1 MAASLTT
8 RPRPLVVL
16 AALLALTS
24 ADDADDCACAV
35 PQIRAGATS
44 AALIVGDEITGSF
57 YGELDALLDDTP
69 PDAAECTAAEG
80 GAGVVTTRRGSL
92 TATTLLQPCANDVL
106 TCVDTALSTFP
117 NASSLIKVVHF
128 NWGWEQ
134 FEDYSI
140 NLAAYEAEIGDLYTK
155 LRTAFPS
162 AVFVWATTTP
172 IKGDASI
179 TTMNERALMALP
191 GDVKVHDLHAS
202 ILSYCEKE
210 GSETCSLHEPAGPLT
225 PSGRRYAAVAVSSFI
240 AKLIPGVATE
250 GLRHSTQ
257 EGDATRFRPWETA
270 LMIQGLCVMSIGI
283 LVSCAFAY
291 LWYVERSDAV
301 TNSWRRD
308 DDEAMPPPV
317 EIASVQMSALGTMA
331 STPPAT
337 PPRKKPLHRRTPSP
351 AAPMRTPISAGSD
364 SML

>member
-1 MAASLTT
+1 MGPTLTT
-8 RPRPLVVL
+8 RPRPLVL
-16 AALLALTS
+16 AALLALTK
-24 ADDADDCACAV
+24 ADV
-35 PQIRAGATS
+35 EPVRAGATS
-44 AALIVGDEITGSF
+44 AALIVGDAITDSF
-57 YGELDALLDDTP
+57 YPEVDVLLDDTP
-69 PDAAECTAAEG
+69 PDAAACTAAEG

-92 TATTLLQPCANDVL
+92 TATTLLPLLRPCANDVL
-106 TCVDTALSTFP
+106 TCVDAALSTFP
-117 NASSLIKVVHF
+117 NASSVVKVVHA

-140 NLAAYEAEIGDLYTK
+140 NLANYENEIGELHAK
-155 LRTAFPS
+155 LQTAFPS

-179 TTMNERALMALP
+179 EALNERALAALP
-191 GDVKVHDLHAS
+191 GVLVNDLHTS
-202 ILSYCEKE
+202 ILDYCEKE
-210 GSETCSLHEPAGPLT
+210 GSDTCSLHDPAGPLT
-225 PSGRRYAAVAVSSFI
+225 PAGRRYAAVAVSSFI

-270 LMIQGLCVMSIGI
+270 LMIQGLCIMCLGI
-283 LVSCAFAY
+283 LVSCAVAY
-291 LWYVERSDAV
+291 LWYFERSDAV

-351 AAPMRTPISAGSD
+351 AVPMRTPISAGSD

>member
-1 MAASLTT
+1 MQS
-8 RPRPLVVL
+8 
-16 AALLALTS
+16 
-24 ADDADDCACAV
+24 
-35 PQIRAGATS
+35 
-44 AALIVGDEITGSF
+44 
-57 YGELDALLDDTP
+57 
-69 PDAAECTAAEG
+69 
-80 GAGVVTTRRGSL
+80 
-92 TATTLLQPCANDVL
+92 
-106 TCVDTALSTFP
+106 FP

-128 NWGWEQ
+128 NWGW
-134 FEDYSI
+134 
-140 NLAAYEAEIGDLYTK
+140 AALEGGAVNFDAYQATVGDLYAK

-179 TTMNERALMALP
+179 TTMNDRALMALP
-191 GDVKVHDLHAS
+191 GVMVHDLHAS
-202 ILSYCEKE
+202 IVDYCEKE

-250 GLRHSTQ
+250 GMRVSTQ

-270 LMIQGLCVMSIGI
+270 LMAQGLGVMCLGI
-283 LVSCAFAY
+283 LISCAFAY
-291 LWYVERSDAV
+291 LWYVERRDAV

-308 DDEAMPPPV
+308 DDASMPPPV
-317 EIASVQMSALGTMA
+317 EIGSVQLSALGTMA

-337 PPRKKPLHRRTPSP
+337 PPRQPLQRTPSP
-351 AAPMRTPISAGSD
+351 AAPMRTPD

>member
-1 MAASLTT
+1 M
-8 RPRPLVVL
+8 
-16 AALLALTS
+16 
-24 ADDADDCACAV
+24 
-35 PQIRAGATS
+35 
-44 AALIVGDEITGSF
+44 
-57 YGELDALLDDTP
+57 
-69 PDAAECTAAEG
+69 
-80 GAGVVTTRRGSL
+80 
-92 TATTLLQPCANDVL
+92 
-106 TCVDTALSTFP
+106 
-117 NASSLIKVVHF
+117 
-128 NWGWEQ
+128 
-134 FEDYSI
+134 
-140 NLAAYEAEIGDLYTK
+140 YTK
-155 LRTAFPS
+155 LKTAFPQLFL
-162 AVFVWATTTP
+162 VTTTP

-179 TTMNERALMALP
+179 EAMNERALAALP
-191 GDVKVHDLHAS
+191 SDVKVHDLHAS

-210 GSETCSLHEPAGPLT
+210 GAETCSLHEPAGPLT

-283 LVSCAFAY
+283 LVSCAVAY
-291 LWYVERSDAV
+291 LWYFERSDAV

-351 AAPMRTPISAGSD
+351 AAPMRTPVSTD
-364 SML
+364 VL

>member
-1 MAASLTT
+1 MAPTLTT
-8 RPRPLVVL
+8 RPRPLVL
-16 AALLALTS
+16 AALLALTR
-24 ADDADDCACAV
+24 ADDCACFV
-35 PQIRAGATS
+35 EPVRAGATS
-44 AALIVGDEITGSF
+44 AALIVGDAITASF
-57 YGELDALLDDTP
+57 YPEVDALLDDTP
-69 PDAAECTAAEG
+69 PDAAACTAAEG

-106 TCVDTALSTFP
+106 TCVDAALQSFP

-155 LRTAFPS
+155 LKTAFPS
-162 AVFVWATTTP
+162 ATFVWATTTP

-179 TTMNERALMALP
+179 EAMNERALAALP
-191 GDVKVHDLHAS
+191 GVMVHDLHAS

-210 GSETCSLHEPAGPLT
+210 GSDTCSLHEPAGPLT
-225 PSGRRYAAVAVSSFI
+225 PSGRRYAAVAAASYI

-270 LMIQGLCVMSIGI
+270 MMIQGLCVMCLGI
-283 LVSCAFAY
+283 LISCAFGY
-291 LWYVERSDAV
+291 LWYVERRDAV

-337 PPRKKPLHRRTPSP
+337 PPPRRPLHRPTPSP

>member
-8 RPRPLVVL
+8 RPRPPVRWL
-16 AALLALTS
+16 AALLALARVK
-24 ADDADDCACAV
+24 ADCGACFV
-35 PQIRAGATS
+35 EPVRGGATA
-44 AALIVGDEITGSF
+44 AALIVGDAITASF
-57 YGELDALLDDTP
+57 YPEVDALLDDTP
-69 PDAAECTAAEG
+69 PDAAACTAAEG

-140 NLAAYEAEIGDLYTK
+140 NLAAYEAEIGNLYAK
-155 LRTAFPS
+155 LQTAFPS

-179 TTMNERALMALP
+179 TTMNDRALAALP
-191 GDVKVHDLHAS
+191 SDVKVHDLHAS
-202 ILSYCEKE
+202 ILDYCEKE

-240 AKLIPGVATE
+240 AKLIPGVSTE

-270 LMIQGLCVMSIGI
+270 MMIQGLCVMSIGI

-291 LWYVERSDAV
+291 LWYFERSDAV

-337 PPRKKPLHRRTPSP
+337 PPRARPLHRRTPSP
-351 AAPMRTPISAGSD
+351 AAPMRTPVSTD
-364 SML
+364 VL

>member
-44 AALIVGDEITGSF
+44 AALVVGDEITGSF

-92 TATTLLQPCANDVL
+92 TATTLLRPCANDVL
-106 TCVDTALSTFP
+106 TCVDTTLSTFP

-128 NWGWEQ
+128 NWGWEALEGGAVN
-134 FEDYSI
+134 FD
-140 NLAAYEAEIGDLYTK
+140 AYQATVGDLHAK

-179 TTMNERALMALP
+179 TTMNDRAAIALP
-191 GDVKVHDLHAS
+191 GVLVHDLHAS
-202 ILSYCEKE
+202 ITTYCEKE

-270 LMIQGLCVMSIGI
+270 MMIQGLCVMCLGI
-283 LVSCAFAY
+283 LISCAFGY
-291 LWYVERSDAV
+291 LWYVERRDAV

-351 AAPMRTPISAGSD
+351 AAPMRTPVSTD
-364 SML
+364 VL

>member
-8 RPRPLVVL
+8 RPRPLVRWL
-16 AALLALTS
+16 AALLAL
-24 ADDADDCACAV
+24 APKADDCACCFV
-35 PQIRAGATS
+35 EPVRAGATS
-44 AALIVGDEITGSF
+44 AALIVGDAITAF
-57 YGELDALLDDTP
+57 YPEVDALLDDTP
-69 PDAAECTAAEG
+69 PDAAQCTAAEG

-140 NLAAYEAEIGDLYTK
+140 NLANYEAEIGDLYTK
-155 LRTAFPS
+155 LKPRSLQPYSSGPRRRPS
-162 AVFVWATTTP
+162 RATLVL
-172 IKGDASI
+172 
-179 TTMNERALMALP
+179 TTMNDRALMALP
-191 GDVKVHDLHAS
+191 SDVKVHDLHAS
-202 ILSYCEKE
+202 ILNYCEKE

-270 LMIQGLCVMSIGI
+270 LMIQGLCVMCLGI

-291 LWYVERSDAV
+291 LWYVERRDAV

-337 PPRKKPLHRRTPSP
+337 PPRRPLHRRTPSP

>member
-1 MAASLTT
+1 MAICQTT

-16 AALLALTS
+16 AALLAL
-24 ADDADDCACAV
+24 ARVKADDCAVLCSV
-35 PQIRAGATS
+35 EPVRVGATS
-44 AALIVGDEITGSF
+44 AALILGDAITESF
-57 YGELDALLDDTP
+57 YPELDALLDDTP

-162 AVFVWATTTP
+162 AIFVWATTTP

-179 TTMNERALMALP
+179 TTMNDRALMALP
-191 GDVKVHDLHAS
+191 GVMVHDLHAS
-202 ILSYCEKE
+202 ILNYCEKE

-250 GLRHSTQ
+250 GMRVSTQ

-270 LMIQGLCVMSIGI
+270 LMAQGLCVMCLGI
-283 LVSCAFAY
+283 LISCAFGY
-291 LWYVERSDAV
+291 LWYVERRDAV

-317 EIASVQMSALGTMA
+317 EIGSVQLSALGTMA

-337 PPRKKPLHRRTPSP
+337 PPRQPLHARPRTPV
-351 AAPMRTPISAGSD
+351 SAGSD

>member
-1 MAASLTT
+1 M
-8 RPRPLVVL
+8 
-16 AALLALTS
+16 
-24 ADDADDCACAV
+24 C
-35 PQIRAGATS
+35 IRDS
-44 AALIVGDEITGSF
+44 
-57 YGELDALLDDTP
+57 
-69 PDAAECTAAEG
+69 
-80 GAGVVTTRRGSL
+80 
-92 TATTLLQPCANDVL
+92 
-106 TCVDTALSTFP
+106 
-117 NASSLIKVVHF
+117 
-128 NWGWEQ
+128 
-134 FEDYSI
+134 
-140 NLAAYEAEIGDLYTK
+140 
-155 LRTAFPS
+155 
-162 AVFVWATTTP
+162 

-179 TTMNERALMALP
+179 TTMNDRASMALP
-191 GDVKVHDLHAS
+191 GVMVHDLHAS
-202 ILSYCEKE
+202 IVDYCEKE

-225 PSGRRYAAVAVSSFI
+225 PAGRRYAAVAVSSFV

-270 LMIQGLCVMSIGI
+270 MMIQGLCVMSIGI
-283 LVSCAFAY
+283 LVSCAFGY

-337 PPRKKPLHRRTPSP
+337 PPRQPLQRTPSP
-351 AAPMRTPISAGSD
+351 AAPMRTPD

>member
-1 MAASLTT
+1 MAPTLTT
-8 RPRPLVVL
+8 RPRPLVL

-24 ADDADDCACAV
+24 ADDCACSV
-35 PQIRAGATS
+35 EPVRAGATS
-44 AALIVGDEITGSF
+44 AALIVGDAITASF

-69 PDAAECTAAEG
+69 PDAAACTAAEG
-80 GAGVVTTRRGSL
+80 GAGVFTTRRGSL

-106 TCVDTALSTFP
+106 TCVDTALQTFP
-117 NASSLIKVVHF
+117 NASSIIKVVHF

-140 NLAAYEAEIGDLYTK
+140 NLAAYEAEIGDLYAK

-162 AVFVWATTTP
+162 AIFVWATTTP

-179 TTMNERALMALP
+179 EAMNERALAALP
-191 GDVKVHDLHAS
+191 GVIVHDLHAS

-210 GSETCSLHEPAGPLT
+210 GSDTCSLHEPAGPLT

-270 LMIQGLCVMSIGI
+270 LMIQGLCIMCLGI
-283 LVSCAFAY
+283 LVSCAVAY
-291 LWYVERSDAV
+291 LWYFERSDAV